1 MSLALKVHNIPGQ
14 SIDNVNWKAIAEGS
28 GTIVTTTGTQTLTNK
43 TITAPTITAPVIT
56 GAMTVADGATLTTPA
71 ITADVQ
77 AALAAAGSAIGD
89 AAAIT
94 ATAPGIVTSTGGN
107 NAAGILLPTGNVG
120 DIYFIKNTAAD
131 ILFVY
136 PAVNCSI
143 NAIAANTKIN
153 LATVTSAAFCKVNTT
168 LWVTVPTVPS

>member
-1 MSLALKVHNIPGQ
+1 MSRAVKVHEIPGQ
-14 SIDNVNWKAIAEGS
+14 SIDNVNWKEVGDTGAM
-28 GTIVTTTGTQTLTNK
+28 VTTTGTQTLTNK

-56 GAMTVADGATLTTPA
+56 GAMTVADGATLTTPI

-77 AALAAAGSAIGD
+77 AALAALGSAQGD

-94 ATAPGIVTSTGGN
+94 VTSPGLVTSTGGN
-107 NAAGILLPTGNVG
+107 NAAGIRLPTGNTG
-120 DIYFIKNTAAD
+120 DMYFIKNTAAD

-153 LATVTSAAFCKVNTT
+153 LATVTSAMFMKVSAT
-168 LWVTVPTVPS
+168 LWQTIPTVPS